1 MRLTP
6 PALKTFAISLGL
18 AALAIVQHWG
28 LALPLPEFW
37 TLIAAFGVLL
47 VGNVI
52 KGI

>member
-6 PALKTFAISLGL
+6 PAPKTFAISLGL
-18 AALAIVQHWG
+18 AALAIAQRWG
-28 LALPLPEFW
+28 VSLPLPEFW

-52 KGI
+52 RGI